1 MGVGDGNILP
11 LSMYGGEKDLAD
23 GTRSI
28 FKKHLKWVAK
38 IFSIWYDEPWRM
50 AVTETGEYHEV

>member
-38 IFSIWYDEPWRM
+38 IFSIWYDEP
-50 AVTETGEYHEV
+50 